1 MLDFDLVSL
10 YRSEAKRL
18 KESNKSNPDKSQRKR
33 RFRLM
38 KNKKFFWDTISLFT
52 SNLPYKNIHN
62 VPEPVCRQ
70 WRWKHSPII
79 CIRAADIRLDLT
91 GHAVLSFNLIGCHC
105 VNFRYI
111 LLPHLCEAVI
121 PL

>member
-1 MLDFDLVSL
+1 MSL
-10 YRSEAKRL
+10 NRYVGNGDGNIR
-18 KESNKSNPDKSQRKR
+18 P
-33 RFRLM
+33 
-38 KNKKFFWDTISLFT
+38 LF
-52 SNLPYKNIHN
+52 
-62 VPEPVCRQ
+62 
-70 WRWKHSPII
+70 

>member
-1 MLDFDLVSL
+1 
-10 YRSEAKRL
+10 
-18 KESNKSNPDKSQRKR
+18 
-33 RFRLM
+33 
-38 KNKKFFWDTISLFT
+38 
-52 SNLPYKNIHN
+52 HN

-70 WRWKHSPII
+70 WGWKHSPII

-105 VNFRYI
+105 VNFQYI

>member
-1 MLDFDLVSL
+1 MSL
-10 YRSEAKRL
+10 NRYVGNGDGTFAHYL
-18 KESNKSNPDKSQRKR
+18 
-33 RFRLM
+33 
-38 KNKKFFWDTISLFT
+38 
-52 SNLPYKNIHN
+52 
-62 VPEPVCRQ
+62 
-70 WRWKHSPII
+70 
-79 CIRAADIRLDLT
+79 IRAADIRLDLT